1 MADNYEYSRAEMR
14 RGDNPVGPELLWLIR
29 RVGESNN
36 LNHNVE
42 FQNRLRAYKAK
53 TAEEKAADAAA
64 AAAAAAAGRNK
75 VGGSR
80 RRSRRGGRR
89 TRRVTRRRRTSR
101 R

>member
-14 RGDNPVGPELLWLIR
+14 RGDNPVGPELSWLIR
-29 RVGESNN
+29 RAGESNN
-36 LNHNVE
+36 LNHNEE
-42 FQNRLRAYKAK
+42 FQSKLRAYKAK
-53 TAEEKAADAAA
+53 TAEEKAAT
-64 AAAAAAAGRNK
+64 K
-75 VGGSR
+75 SVIKQEGGR

>member
-14 RGDNPVGPELLWLIR
+14 RGDNPVGPELLWLMR

-36 LNHNVE
+36 LNHDVE

-64 AAAAAAAGRNK
+64 AKAGIK
-75 VGGSR
+75 QEGGR